1 MPMNSTSKKRVYQPS
16 TYKRKLP
23 ARRRMLGSITTATEG
38 VPVQGRNFARAYI
51 SRSPFPP
58 RVVRTMR
65 FCNSLALNSNTT
77 QAACGTE
84 NVWRLNSC
92 FDPDLT
98 GGTHQPY
105 GFDQM
110 AALYAKYTVMSVR
123 IRIIVSNAV
132 STLPSAIGIIVQPPT
147 STFVL
152 TGVALSDV
160 IEKSMGDVMWLDST
174 GTVKEFASDFKI
186 ARIAG
191 ITDTQMKAN
200 IEDYSAL
207 VSASPSSTP
216 YLRIAYANFAST
228 AQIGV
233 SAYII
238 LDYTT
243 EFYDR
248 IDLAS
253 SN

>member
-1 MPMNSTSKKRVYQPS
+1 MKPKR
-16 TYKRKLP
+16 TYKRKSTSN
-23 ARRRMLGSITTATEG
+23 MTTASEG
-38 VPVQGRNFARAYI
+38 IPVQGRNFVSAYI

-65 FCNSLALNSNTT
+65 FCNSLALNSSTT
-77 QAACGTE
+77 QAACGAE

-110 AALYAKYTVMSVR
+110 AGLYAKYTVMSVK
-123 IRIIVSNAV
+123 IRIIVSNA
-132 STLPSAIGIIVQPPT
+132 SGSLPAAIGIIVQPPT

-160 IEKSMGDVMWLDST
+160 IEKSMGEVLWLDAT

-191 ITDTQMKAN
+191 LTDTQMKAN

-207 VSASPSSTP
+207 CSASPAQTP
-216 YLRIAYANFAST
+216 YLRIAYANFSSNSM
-228 AQIGV
+228 IGV
-233 SAYII
+233 SAYVI